1 MIYSD
6 LPRSAY
12 ASALCEDADATLDDF
27 RKAVATLEE
36 TERTT
41 RGTYFLYSNIGERT
55 TREGVVDELRD
66 VRAVRRHLRRE
77 RSSLIALAASRTCSG
92 HDRTRVVWLVMRLV

>member
-1 MIYSD
+1 M
-6 LPRSAY
+6 RFNY
-12 ASALCEDADATLDDF
+12 ARALWRDEGALLDDIHE
-27 RKAVATLEE
+27 AVATLEE